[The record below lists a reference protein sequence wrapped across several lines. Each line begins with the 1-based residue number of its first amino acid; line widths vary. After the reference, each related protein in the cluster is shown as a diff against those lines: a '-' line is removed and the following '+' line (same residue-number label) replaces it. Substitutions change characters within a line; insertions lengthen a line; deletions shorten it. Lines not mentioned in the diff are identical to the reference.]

1 MKRLVVVDTS
11 VKVVYHSILVLS
23 LYFLFAGHNQ
33 PGGGFVGGLTA
44 GAAVSLR
51 YVAGGI
57 DAVRESFRLRPWT
70 ILASGLATAV
80 VTAIVPLVLGRSV
93 LEHAD
98 VTIEAPLLGTI
109 KATSALP
116 FDIGVYL
123 VVLGLV
129 LMAFEAFGEDHA
141 DELAAVE
148 GVEPDIEIGRPG
160 QAVARDGGAR
170 P

>member
-1 MKRLVVVDTS
+1 MRSSLVADTS
-11 VKVVYHSILVLS
+11 ARVLFHSILVLS
-23 LYFLFAGHNQ
+23 LYLLFAGHNQ

-57 DAVRESFRLRPWT
+57 DAVRATFRLRPWT
-70 ILASGLATAV
+70 ILGAGLAIAVAVAV
-80 VTAIVPLVLGRSV
+80 VPVLLGGAV
-93 LEHAD
+93 LEHD
-98 VTIEAPLLGTI
+98 DIEYDLPLLGTL

-116 FDIGVYL
+116 FDIGVYV

-129 LMAFEAFGEDHA
+129 LMAFEAFG
-141 DELAAVE
+141 DEPERAP
-148 GVEPDIEIGRPG
+148 VEPLGESIATGS
-160 QAVARDGGAR
+160 GGA

>member
-1 MKRLVVVDTS
+1 VKRLVVLDTS

-44 GAAVSLR
+44 ASGVALR

-57 DAVRESFRLRPWT
+57 DAVRTSFRLRPWT
-70 ILASGLATAV
+70 ILAVGLATSV
-80 VTAIVPLVLGRSV
+80 VTAIVPLVLGRAV
-93 LEHAD
+93 LEHD
-98 VTIEAPLLGTI
+98 DIEWELPVLGTI

-129 LMAFEAFGEDHA
+129 LMAFEAFGEDHP

-148 GVEPDIEIGRPG
+148 GVEIDSEIGRPG
-160 QAVARDGGAR
+160 DAVARDEGIR
-170 P
+170 R